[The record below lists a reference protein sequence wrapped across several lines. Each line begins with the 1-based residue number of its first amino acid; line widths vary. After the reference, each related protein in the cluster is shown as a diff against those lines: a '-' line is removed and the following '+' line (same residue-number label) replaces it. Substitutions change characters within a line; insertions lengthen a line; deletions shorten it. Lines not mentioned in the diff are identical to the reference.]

1 MTQSTNAAVAGPVRA
16 LSGPEKASIVMLT
29 MGEERSAKLLPKLSE
44 DELGRLTQA
53 MAKIGKIGAAQVES
67 LLDEFGKRTAP
78 APAPT
83 ETAPPAHSP
92 GANPRS
98 TLGIWDK
105 IARVSPEV
113 LAGYLRHEHPQAV
126 AVVMRKLP
134 PQAAAR
140 VLDRLPE
147 AFAGEVVAR
156 VVSADPV
163 RREVLAHLEETLQ
176 EELGADLDQ
185 HGMASGPAHLKR
197 IMAHL
202 EQPVGQRFVKAVQ
215 ATDAAALPLVKA
227 KALTFDDLAT
237 LDSRGVGKLLD
248 DVGPATVAA
257 ALKGAD
263 DRLREFIIGQMPPRA
278 AKVLAQEIEATGFIR
293 LREVDEAQETILE
306 RAKALAAR
314 GEITLQARPTVRS
327 GN

>member
-1 MTQSTNAAVAGPVRA
+1 MTQNTKAVATSPART

-29 MGEERSAKLLPKLSE
+29 IGEDRSAKLLPQLSE
-44 DELGRLTQA
+44 EELGRLTQA
-53 MAKIGKIGAAQVES
+53 MAKIGKVGAAQVET
-67 LLDEFGKRTAP
+67 LLDDFGQRAAP
-78 APAPT
+78 APRPSEPSAPAAAPT
-83 ETAPPAHSP
+83 TGPRPA
-92 GANPRS
+92 
-98 TLGIWDK
+98 LGIWEK

-147 AFAGEVVAR
+147 DFAGEVVGR

-163 RREVLAHLEETLQ
+163 RRDVLAHLEETLQ

-185 HGMASGPAHLKR
+185 HGMAPGPAHLER

-202 EQPVGQRFVKAVQ
+202 ETPVSQRFVDAVKE
-215 ATDAAALPLVKA
+215 TDEAALPYVKA
-227 KALTFDDLAT
+227 KALTFDDMDK
-237 LDSRGVGKLLD
+237 LDARDVRKLLD
-248 DVGPATVAA
+248 GIGPATVAA
-257 ALKGAD
+257 ALKGAGD
-263 DRLREFIIGQMPPRA
+263 GVREFIIGHLPARA
-278 AKVLAQEIEATGFIR
+278 AKVLAQEIEETGYIR
-293 LREVDEAQETILE
+293 LREVDEAQRSILD

-314 GEITLQARPTVRS
+314 GEITLPTRTSVRS
-327 GN
+327 GG